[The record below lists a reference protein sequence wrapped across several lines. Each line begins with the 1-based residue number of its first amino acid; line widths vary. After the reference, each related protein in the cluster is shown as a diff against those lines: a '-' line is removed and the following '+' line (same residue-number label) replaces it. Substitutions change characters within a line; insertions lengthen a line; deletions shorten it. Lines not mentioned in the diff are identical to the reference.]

1 MNINLKNKIE
11 NLLDF
16 IERNSWVFTVIIFF
30 VIFIGAIVV
39 WNDCILNPQPS
50 KIAWENILKTE
61 KEYQNKMQKIKENDK
76 KIKERLSNFNNP
88 EVVLGERVYFKQDL
102 KDDYYEPTNT
112 SNTNNYNPE
121 IVN

>member
-1 MNINLKNKIE
+1 MKFNLRNKIE
-11 NLLDF
+11 NLVNF
-16 IERNSWVFTVIIFF
+16 IDKNSWIFTVFIFLTVFTGAVI
-30 VIFIGAIVV
+30 V
-39 WNDCILNPQPS
+39 WNDCILNPRPS

-61 KEYQNKMQKIKENDK
+61 KEYQNKMHEIKENDK
-76 KIKERLSNFNNP
+76 KIKERLTNFNNP
-88 EVVLGERVYFKQDL
+88 EVVLRERVYFKQDL